1 MLKLTVKP
9 GEYIRIGEDVKVIFS
24 GGSANNLHILIDAP
38 REYNVVRN
46 TVLEKYSKTKEE
58 KEKHKSYYKESGL
71 SEEAKKQIRDIIV
84 KDKESRQLIPAK
96 QPH

>member
-24 GGSANNLHILIDAP
+24 GGSSNNLHILVDAP
-38 REYNVVRN
+38 RKYNVVRN
-46 TVLEKYSKTKEE
+46 TMLEKNSKTAEE
-58 KEKHKSYYKESGL
+58 KKQYKSYYKESGL

-84 KDKESRQLIPAK
+84 KDKESNHLVPAK
-96 QPH
+96 